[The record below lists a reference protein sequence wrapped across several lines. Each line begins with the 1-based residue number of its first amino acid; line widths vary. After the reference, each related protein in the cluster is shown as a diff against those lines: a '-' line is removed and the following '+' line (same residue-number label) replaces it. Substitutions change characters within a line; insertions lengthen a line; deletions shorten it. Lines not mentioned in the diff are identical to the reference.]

1 MFDLNTLAAKDSV
14 DLQLKHP
21 VSDEALATSDGKPV
35 KAVLWGTSSKVYRTA
50 INAMQNR
57 ALKRGKK
64 PASPEVMREEGVEL
78 LTACTQRFE
87 NLALDGEAL
96 DNADTIRAL
105 YQDDRFAW
113 VKSQVDEALGDI
125 ANFIKA

>member
-1 MFDLNTLAAKDSV
+1 MFDINTLAAKDSV
-14 DLQLKHP
+14 SLQLKHP
-21 VSDEALATSDGKPV
+21 VSDELLFDGDKPV
-35 KAVLWGTSSKVYRTA
+35 EAVLWGTSSKVYRSA
-50 INAMQNR
+50 VNAMQNR

-64 PASPEVMREEGVEL
+64 PATPEVMREEGVEL

-87 NLALDGEAL
+87 NLALDGSPL

-105 YQDDRFAW
+105 YKDDRYAW